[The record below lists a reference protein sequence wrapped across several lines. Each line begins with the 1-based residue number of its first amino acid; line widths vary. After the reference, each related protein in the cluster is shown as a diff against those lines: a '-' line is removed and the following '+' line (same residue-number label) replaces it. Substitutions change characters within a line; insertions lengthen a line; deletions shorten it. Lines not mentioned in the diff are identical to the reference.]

1 MMTMRFMKKL
11 ISLDDLGLE
20 QNISQGKL
28 QKYNNQTDKD
38 VCDTRVIS
46 SRFSQLHPP
55 VRAKSAEAAL

>member
-28 QKYNNQTDKD
+28 QKYNSQTDKD
-38 VCDTRVIS
+38 VRHPGYLESVFSVTS
-46 SRFSQLHPP
+46 SCQS
-55 VRAKSAEAAL
+55 